1 MSYSTGN
8 LTRRIAGYLRR
19 HRARLGVLVL
29 VIALYAALGFLLAP
43 WLLQKNAIEG
53 VRETLDSE
61 LSVKHIAINPFALSL
76 RIDGLVLKDP
86 VGAPLVSA
94 DQIYVNFQLSSIFRW
109 ALTFDEIRLDAPNL
123 YLDRDE
129 AGDLNIAYLFEKS
142 PDAPVEPEQEAEPS
156 APPRLLVFNF
166 AVNNSVLHWADR
178 QPAVPVMTH
187 FGPVNIDIK
196 DLNTLPKRSGQQ
208 SVVITTESSGTLSWS
223 GNLQLNPL
231 YSAGTAKMVGSHFPV
246 PSAYL
251 RQSTGFDIVNGLS
264 DVSLDYTIQ
273 VDPNGVFRATVDG
286 LDIAFRDVLVRKQDP
301 STTGSSAPADR
312 EVLSIPG
319 FELAGGSLRWPER
332 SVSVESLTIDDTVLS
347 FYRNQAGQLNW
358 LPPEKDAPEGGS
370 ASAPAVDDEAP
381 SEPWDISLGRL
392 EINRLAIGLVDDSV
406 QPQADIGLASVDLAI
421 SGISNAPGARFPAQS
436 TMQTRSGGIIT
447 LQGEIG
453 VLPEPDVAF
462 DIKGENL
469 LLAVLHPYIQPLAD
483 VNLDSGA
490 LNFTASLKSNTDN
503 PVALAGNFEIV
514 DFLITETDEGTRL
527 GSWDKL
533 EISKLDLSLA
543 EEKLEISEIRFAK
556 PYADIFIAADSSVN
570 LGRIQKGKQSS
581 GEDPAVDQGAPAEET
596 ATENEHGMAVTIG
609 RVVIADGAAN
619 FADFSLPLPFDAK
632 IAALNGSVSTITT
645 ESAEPSVVAL
655 EGKVDEYGFVSISGS
670 VTPLQPALN
679 TDLKVAFQNVEMPK
693 FSAYTVPFAGR
704 AIASGKLDLSLG
716 YKVKDNELA
725 GENTIVLRDFEL
737 GDKVDHPGAMSLPLG
752 LAVALL
758 KDPSGKI
765 DIDLPVRGNVNDP
778 EFGYGRVILNALSN
792 LILKIVA
799 SPFALLGNLIG
810 VEASQLEQINF
821 MAGRSDLTPPEIER
835 VVKIVEALALR
846 PELVLQISGA
856 VDREVDRQA
865 LKAAHLDQEI
875 DARIAAKTGDSEKS
889 MYVQQRRSVIE
900 ALYVE
905 RLAGDDPKSELAK
918 IRQQFTALVPV
929 RGSDKP
935 SEQFDELAYVSFINQ
950 ELSDA
955 ETIPDQELETLA
967 ADRASNVRA
976 AALSLDE
983 TLHNRIRIGGEQAA
997 SAEEDQVVPMKITLS
1012 TGD

>member
-1 MSYSTGN
+1 
-8 LTRRIAGYLRR
+8 
-19 HRARLGVLVL
+19 
-29 VIALYAALGFLLAP
+29 
-43 WLLQKNAIEG
+43 
-53 VRETLDSE
+53 
-61 LSVKHIAINPFALSL
+61 
-76 RIDGLVLKDP
+76 
-86 VGAPLVSA
+86 
-94 DQIYVNFQLSSIFRW
+94 
-109 ALTFDEIRLDAPNL
+109 
-123 YLDRDE
+123 
-129 AGDLNIAYLFEKS
+129 
-142 PDAPVEPEQEAEPS
+142 
-156 APPRLLVFNF
+156 
-166 AVNNSVLHWADR
+166 
-178 QPAVPVMTH
+178 
-187 FGPVNIDIK
+187 
-196 DLNTLPKRSGQQ
+196 
-208 SVVITTESSGTLSWS
+208 
-223 GNLQLNPL
+223 
-231 YSAGTAKMVGSHFPV
+231 
-246 PSAYL
+246 
-251 RQSTGFDIVNGLS
+251 
-264 DVSLDYTIQ
+264 
-273 VDPNGVFRATVDG
+273 
-286 LDIAFRDVLVRKQDP
+286 
-301 STTGSSAPADR
+301 
-312 EVLSIPG
+312 VLSIPG

-543 EEKLEISEIRFAK
+543 DEKLEISEIRFAK

-596 ATENEHGMAVTIG
+596 ATENEPGMAVTIG

-632 IAALNGSVSTITT
+632 IAALNGSISTITT

-778 EFGYGRVILNALSN
+778 EFGYGRVVLGALTN
-792 LILKIVA
+792 LVLKIVA

-821 MAGRSDLTPPEIER
+821 IPGRSDLTPPETER
-835 VVKIVEALALR
+835 VAKIVEALALR

-856 VDREVDRQA
+856 IDRDVDSQA
-865 LKAAHLDQEI
+865 LKASRLDAEI
-875 DARIAAKTGDSEKS
+875 ESRINEKAGES
-889 MYVQQRRSVIE
+889 DNKMYAEQRRAIIE
-900 ALYVE
+900 GLYLE
-905 RLAGDDPKSELAK
+905 RLAGSDPDSELATK
-918 IRQQFTALVPV
+918 RQQFTTATTAP
-929 RGSDKP
+929 GSDKP
-935 SEQFDELAYVSFINQ
+935 GEKFDELAYLAQIRDQLIASETVTDP
-950 ELSDA
+950 ELA
-955 ETIPDQELETLA
+955 MLA
-967 ADRASNVRA
+967 TDRAQNARN
-976 AALSLDE
+976 AALALDAKLDDRIEIGAVQSL
-983 TLHNRIRIGGEQAA
+983 
-997 SAEEDQVVPMKITLS
+997 SAEDDQAIPMKITLS
-1012 TGD
+1012 TRN